1 MNGTDR
7 RLPEADGT
15 VLDSVP
21 LPVNVLNSSMLGES
35 VWAIR
40 RRFAVAGRLD
50 G

>member
-1 MNGTDR
+1 MNGKGQ

-21 LPVNVLNSSMLGES
+21 LPASVPNSPMLGDP
-35 VWAIR
+35 VWASLR
-40 RRFAVAGRLD
+40 HFAVAGRLD